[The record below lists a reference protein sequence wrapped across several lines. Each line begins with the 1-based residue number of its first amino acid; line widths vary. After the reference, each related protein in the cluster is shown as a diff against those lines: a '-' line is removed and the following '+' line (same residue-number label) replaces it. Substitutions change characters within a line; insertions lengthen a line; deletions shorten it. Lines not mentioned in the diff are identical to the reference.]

1 MCGKSLF
8 VLLYLFFWLLITSL
22 VSFDYCIVCPS
33 QIYDCWLPLWCLVA
47 IVLSVLLRF
56 TAADYPFGVLWPLC
70 CLSFSDL
77 RLLITPLVSY
87 GHCVVCPSL
96 YGCWLPLWCLVVI
109 VLSVSVLFRFT
120 AADYPIGV
128 LWPLCCL
135 SFALR
140 LLITPLSVL
149 LRFTAADYLFG
160 ILWPLCCLSFSALR
174 LLITSLVSCG
184 HCVVCPSS
192 LYGCWLPLWYLVAIV
207 LSVLLRFTAADYHC
221 GVLWPLCCLFFF
233 TLRLLI
239 TPLVSFDYCVVCPS
253 SVYGFWLP
261 FWCLLT
267 IVLSVLLRFTAA
279 DYPFGVFKLV
289 LHVY

>member
-56 TAADYPFGVLWPLC
+56 TAADY
-70 CLSFSDL
+70 
-77 RLLITPLVSY
+77 
-87 GHCVVCPSL
+87 
-96 YGCWLPLWCLVVI
+96 
-109 VLSVSVLFRFT
+109 
-120 AADYPIGV
+120 
-128 LWPLCCL
+128 
-135 SFALR
+135 
-140 LLITPLSVL
+140 
-149 LRFTAADYLFG
+149 LFG

-192 LYGCWLPLWYLVAIV
+192 LYGCWLPLWYIVAIV

-221 GVLWPLCCLFFF
+221 GVLWPLCCLSFF

-253 SVYGFWLP
+253 SVYGCWLP
-261 FWCLLT
+261 LWCLQTCLT
-267 IVLSVLLRFTAA
+267 CVLNRACNNWYLMRYSVKLYSGYYQRKS
-279 DYPFGVFKLV
+279 VFSNMIFILWCI
-289 LHVY
+289 